1 MEHAQKKKTSK
12 PYSPEFRERAVRLA
26 MEHRDDYQSEAAA
39 LTAIAGKL
47 GCSPDSLRVW
57 MRQVQR
63 DGGEQ
68 PGPTG
73 VEIARIK
80 ELEREN
86 RELRQ
91 ANEILRKASAYFC
104 PGGARPPVS
113 QIIDFI
119 EESREAFGVEPIC
132 RALQFAP
139 STYYDRRAIAR
150 DPDRASARA
159 KSDAALSL
167 KIDAAWDA
175 NRKLYGARKVWHVLR
190 RQGEYAAR
198 CTVERLMRRLG
209 LRGVVRGKK
218 VITTNPD
225 ASLPCPDDKVN
236 RLFMA
241 DRPNKLWVS
250 DFTYVPTW
258 SGTVYV
264 AFVIDVFA
272 RRIVGWRTS
281 TSMKTQFVLD
291 ALDQAIWQRKTPDN
305 KSLVHHSDRGSQYL
319 SIKYTER
326 LAEAEIDLSVG
337 TVGDAYDNA
346 LAECVIGLF
355 KTEVINQIGPWKS
368 MREVEWE
375 TLKWVDWYNNRRL
388 LGPIGYIPPA
398 EAEEAFYANLN
409 TLDMVA

>member
-1 MEHAQKKKTSK
+1 MGLTGSSQSAGRCSLPLLLPDRRIAKQ
-12 PYSPEFRERAVRLA
+12 FCRE
-26 MEHRDDYQSEAAA
+26 
-39 LTAIAGKL
+39 G
-47 GCSPDSLRVW
+47 
-57 MRQVQR
+57 
-63 DGGEQ
+63 
-68 PGPTG
+68 
-73 VEIARIK
+73 
-80 ELEREN
+80 
-86 RELRQ
+86 
-91 ANEILRKASAYFC
+91 
-104 PGGARPPVS
+104 
-113 QIIDFI
+113 
-119 EESREAFGVEPIC
+119 
-132 RALQFAP
+132 
-139 STYYDRRAIAR
+139 TYYDRRAIAR
-150 DPDRASARA
+150 DPDLASARA
-159 KSDAALSL
+159 KSDAALSV

-175 NRKLYGARKVWHVLR
+175 NRKLYGARKIWHVLR
-190 RQGEYAAR
+190 RQGEDAAR

-209 LRGVVRGKK
+209 IRGVVRGKK

-225 ASLPCPDDKVN
+225 TSLPCPDDKVN
-236 RLFMA
+236 RLFIA

-272 RRIVGWRTS
+272 RRIVGWRAS

-291 ALDQAIWQRKTPDN
+291 ALDQAIWQRKTKDN

-375 TLKWVDWYNNRRL
+375 TLKWPYGDARIAYRL
-388 LGPIGYIPPA
+388 AGRL
-398 EAEEAFYANLN
+398 
-409 TLDMVA
+409 V

>member
-1 MEHAQKKKTSK
+1 M
-12 PYSPEFRERAVRLA
+12 
-26 MEHRDDYQSEAAA
+26 
-39 LTAIAGKL
+39 
-47 GCSPDSLRVW
+47 
-57 MRQVQR
+57 
-63 DGGEQ
+63 
-68 PGPTG
+68 
-73 VEIARIK
+73 
-80 ELEREN
+80 
-86 RELRQ
+86 
-91 ANEILRKASAYFC
+91 
-104 PGGARPPVS
+104 
-113 QIIDFI
+113 IDFI
-119 EESREAFGVEPIC
+119 EESREALGVEPIC

-139 STYYDRRAIAR
+139 STYYDRRASAR
-150 DPDRASARA
+150 DPDRASLRA

-167 KIDAAWDA
+167 KIDGAWED
-175 NRKLYGARKVWHVLR
+175 NRKLYGARKIWHVLR
-190 RQGEYAAR
+190 REGEDVAR

-209 LRGVVRGKK
+209 IKGVVRGKK
-218 VITTNPD
+218 VVTTNPD
-225 ASLPCPDDKVN
+225 TSQPCPDDKVN
-236 RLFMA
+236 RLFKA

-272 RRIVGWRTS
+272 RRIVGWRVS
-281 TSMKTQFVLD
+281 TSMTTKFVLD

-305 KSLVHHSDRGSQYL
+305 RSLVHHSDRGSQYL

-326 LAEAEIDLSVG
+326 LALAEIDLSVG

>member
-1 MEHAQKKKTSK
+1 M
-12 PYSPEFRERAVRLA
+12 
-26 MEHRDDYQSEAAA
+26 
-39 LTAIAGKL
+39 TA
-47 GCSPDSLRVW
+47 
-57 MRQVQR
+57 
-63 DGGEQ
+63 
-68 PGPTG
+68 
-73 VEIARIK
+73 
-80 ELEREN
+80 
-86 RELRQ
+86 
-91 ANEILRKASAYFC
+91 
-104 PGGARPPVS
+104 
-113 QIIDFI
+113 FI
-119 EESREAFGVEPIC
+119 EEHRGRFGVEPMC
-132 RALQFAP
+132 KMLQIAQ
-139 STYYDRRAIAR
+139 STYYERRAIAR
-150 DPDRASARA
+150 DPERASPRA
-159 KSDAALSL
+159 KSDSDLCI
-167 KIDAAWDA
+167 KIDAAWKD
-175 NRKLYGARKVWHVLR
+175 NRKLYGARKIWHVLLR
-190 RQGEYAAR
+190 DNHDVAR
-198 CTVERLMRRLG
+198 CTVERLMRDLG
-209 LRGVVRGKK
+209 LKGVLRGKK

-225 ASLPCPDDKVN
+225 TSQPCPDDKVN

-250 DFTYVPTW
+250 DFTYVQTW

-272 RRIVGWRTS
+272 RRIVGWRAS

-291 ALDQAIWQRKTPDN
+291 ALEQAIWQRKTPDN

-337 TVGDAYDNA
+337 TVGDAYENA

-388 LGPIGYIPPA
+388 LGPIGYIPPL

-409 TLDMVA
+409 SLDMVA

>member
-1 MEHAQKKKTSK
+1 
-12 PYSPEFRERAVRLA
+12 V
-26 MEHRDDYQSEAAA
+26 
-39 LTAIAGKL
+39 TA
-47 GCSPDSLRVW
+47 
-57 MRQVQR
+57 
-63 DGGEQ
+63 
-68 PGPTG
+68 
-73 VEIARIK
+73 
-80 ELEREN
+80 
-86 RELRQ
+86 
-91 ANEILRKASAYFC
+91 
-104 PGGARPPVS
+104 
-113 QIIDFI
+113 FI
-119 EESREAFGVEPIC
+119 EEHRGQFGVEPMC
-132 RALQFAP
+132 KMLQIAQ
-139 STYYDRRAIAR
+139 STYYERRAIAR

-159 KSDAALSL
+159 KSDADLCT
-167 KIDAAWDA
+167 KIDAAWKD
-175 NRKLYGARKVWHVLR
+175 NRKLYGARKIWHVLLR
-190 RQGEYAAR
+190 DNEEVAR

-209 LRGVVRGKK
+209 LKGVLRGKK
-218 VITTNPD
+218 VVTTNPD
-225 ASLPCPDDKVN
+225 TSQPCPDDKVN

-250 DFTYVPTW
+250 DFTYVQTW

-272 RRIVGWRTS
+272 RRIVGWRAS

-291 ALDQAIWQRKTPDN
+291 ALEQAIWQRKTPDN
-305 KSLVHHSDRGSQYL
+305 RSLVHHSDRGSQYL

-398 EAEEAFYANLN
+398 EAEETFYANLN

>member
-1 MEHAQKKKTSK
+1 M
-12 PYSPEFRERAVRLA
+12 
-26 MEHRDDYQSEAAA
+26 M
-39 LTAIAGKL
+39 
-47 GCSPDSLRVW
+47 
-57 MRQVQR
+57 
-63 DGGEQ
+63 
-68 PGPTG
+68 
-73 VEIARIK
+73 
-80 ELEREN
+80 
-86 RELRQ
+86 
-91 ANEILRKASAYFC
+91 
-104 PGGARPPVS
+104 
-113 QIIDFI
+113 DFI
-119 EESREAFGVEPIC
+119 EESREAHGVEPIC

-139 STYYDRRAIAR
+139 STYYDRRAIAH
-150 DPDRASARA
+150 DADRASARA
-159 KSDAALSL
+159 RSDAALSV
-167 KIDAAWDA
+167 KIDVAWED
-175 NRKLYGARKVWHVLR
+175 NRKLYGARKIWHVLR
-190 RQGEYAAR
+190 RDGEDVAR
-198 CTVERLMRRLG
+198 CTVERLMRVLG
-209 LRGVVRGKK
+209 IRGVVRGKR
-218 VITTNPD
+218 VVTTNPD
-225 ASLPCPDDKVN
+225 TSLPCPDDKVN
-236 RLFMA
+236 RLFKA

-272 RRIVGWRTS
+272 RRIVGWRAS

-305 KSLVHHSDRGSQYL
+305 RTLVHHSDRGSQYL

-375 TLKWVDWYNNRRL
+375 NLKWVDWYNNRRL
-388 LGPIGYIPPA
+388 LGSIGYIPPA